1 MVEHL
6 HRIYKALV
14 FSVTCTLEQR
24 WGGGNERMNTQRQKL
39 ENHFVP
45 VISRLALIMAFK
57 K

>member
-24 WGGGNERMNTQRQKL
+24 CGGGNERMNTQRQKL